1 MNAGLMLANMKPFH
15 IICDNDYDRYDHGDY
30 DRYDHGDYDRYDYD
44 HHRDYDRGV
53 LRSVTTMAVTTID
66 RSGFD
71 SCRHRFLVMNHP
83 RARRG

>member
-1 MNAGLMLANMKPFH
+1 MLGFNSISFKFLW
-15 IICDNDYDRYDHGDY
+15 IRK
-30 DRYDHGDYDRYDYD
+30 GDYDRYDYD

-66 RSGFD
+66 RGGFD
-71 SCRHRFLVMNHP
+71 SCHHRFLVTNHP